1 METKSPSGAAGKKI
15 VTETTKWIEYW
26 NADATYYKEIALKVI
41 MIMPALLLQKP
52 SFKSSSKQ
60 HSQSL
65 KRRLELWESDD
76 LNKLFNESSTIQAK
90 LPTNP
95 KGMNDEN
102 LSKTFAKLVLEGKI
116 KAAMELL
123 DQQKSKGVLPLSQST
138 VDELMK

>member
-52 SFKSSSKQ
+52 SFKSTSKQ

-116 KAAMELL
+116 KAAMKLL
-123 DQQKSKGVLPLSQST
+123 DQQKSKSVLPLSQST